1 METSTRIIKQHVL
14 NATPNINHSKKAAI
28 TGIMKRGIHYK
39 FTDLNHH
46 EILEVLEKARIK
58 KGYKHYTDLS
68 KAAGYGDKCYNQIKN
83 GARFSDESF
92 DRFCKTLEVLHH
104 DKESMNDEQMALYL
118 KSKGWKLQR
127 PVTTITYVEL

>member
-14 NATPNINHSKKAAI
+14 NATPTINHSNKAAM
-28 TGIMKRGIHYK
+28 TGIMKLGIHYH
-39 FTDLNHH
+39 FTELNHH
-46 EILEVLEKARIK
+46 QILEVLEKARIE

-68 KAAGYGDKCYNQIKN
+68 KAAGYGDKCYNQIIN
-83 GARFSDESF
+83 GARFSPESF
-92 DRFCKTLEVLHH
+92 DRFCKVLKVLNY
-104 DKESMNDEQMALYL
+104 DIESMNDEQMALYL